1 MPATPSHLI
10 VKATVTGTVDVLA
23 DLDPTDDVPPAPLAV
38 KRGSEY
44 RLPIE
49 AFPTD
54 PAGAPIIPAG
64 LTVIGQE

>member
-38 KRGSEY
+38 
-44 RLPIE
+44 
-49 AFPTD
+49 
-54 PAGAPIIPAG
+54 
-64 LTVIGQE
+64 